1 MLIHTDNDINYNH
14 ETKKAEKNR
23 RDRLLQ
29 LDDRF
34 RSDHSHSFQNAG

>member
-14 ETKKAEKNR
+14 EAEERPKKKPE

-34 RSDHSHSFQNAG
+34 RSDHSHSF